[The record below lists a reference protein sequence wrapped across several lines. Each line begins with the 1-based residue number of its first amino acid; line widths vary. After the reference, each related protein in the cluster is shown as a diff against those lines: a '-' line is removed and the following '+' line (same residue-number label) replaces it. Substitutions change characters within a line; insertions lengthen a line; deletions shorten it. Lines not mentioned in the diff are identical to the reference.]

1 MHYVYIN
8 SHLHYRQRKEGDE
21 ADELLLLLHRL
32 LARVKA
38 GHGEGS
44 HQKVSH
50 IVAYS

>member
-1 MHYVYIN
+1 MHYMYIN
-8 SHLHYRQRKEGDE
+8 SHLHYRQRKESDE

-38 GHGEGS
+38 GHGEDS
-44 HQKVSH
+44 HQNVGD